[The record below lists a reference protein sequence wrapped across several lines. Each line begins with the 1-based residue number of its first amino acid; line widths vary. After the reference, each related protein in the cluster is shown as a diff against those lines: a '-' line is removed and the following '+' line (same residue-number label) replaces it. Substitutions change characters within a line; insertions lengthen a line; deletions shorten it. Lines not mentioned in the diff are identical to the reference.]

1 MSPEERHLCMSK
13 VKGKNTKI
21 EILVRKHLFALG
33 YRYRLYVKEL
43 PGHPD
48 IVLPKYK
55 SVIFINGC
63 FWHGHQECKK
73 ASIPE
78 TNRSYWK
85 AKIESNIQ
93 RDTFNAQVLRDMGW
107 NVITIWECQLKKK
120 KFEETMKSVV
130 QVFMDYRVNLSI

>member
-21 EILVRKHLFALG
+21 EILVRKYLFALG